1 MKKYMLLLTIALLG
15 ATNLWAGQGDW
26 LTDFTKAK
34 AEAAARKV
42 PILAD
47 FSGSD
52 WCGWCM
58 KLDHEVF
65 TQPEFQTYAKEH
77 FVLFLADF
85 PSHKS
90 QTDMVKKQNQKLAEH
105 YGIQGY
111 PTVLLLDAT
120 GKVTARTGYH
130 PGGAA
135 AYVKHLQALVK

>member
-1 MKKYMLLLTIALLG
+1 MRKHIALFALILLG
-15 ATNLWAGQGDW
+15 ATSLRAGEGNW

-34 AEAAARKV
+34 AEAATRKV

-58 KLDHEVF
+58 KLDREVF
-65 TQPEFQTYAKEH
+65 TQPEFQAYAKEH
-77 FVLFLADF
+77 LVLFLADF
-85 PSHKS
+85 PSHKP
-90 QTDMVKKQNQKLAEH
+90 QTDAVKKQNQMLAEH

-120 GKVTARTGYH
+120 GKILGRTGYQ
-130 PGGAA
+130 PDGAA
-135 AYVKHLQALVK
+135 AYVKHLQSLLK